1 MPGRI
6 RPLPGNDMIY
16 IILHH
21 HHRGI
26 ACWPIRAE
34 RRPTIEEVTP
44 PDMDRGLGDR
54 IEIQGPFE
62 LEEL

>member
-1 MPGRI
+1 
-6 RPLPGNDMIY
+6 MIY